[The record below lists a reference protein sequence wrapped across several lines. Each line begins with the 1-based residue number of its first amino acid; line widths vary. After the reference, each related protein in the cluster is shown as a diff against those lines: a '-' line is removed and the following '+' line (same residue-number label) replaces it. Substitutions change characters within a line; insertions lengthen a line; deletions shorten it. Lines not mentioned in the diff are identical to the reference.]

1 MRLSDT
7 AVGLDHWLPVFFLDE
22 EQSVPYPPTD
32 WVADGEVAVGL
43 VDSSEESVGGTG
55 RIGPHQDRMDDLVGK
70 VSDIVTGLV
79 LSRQSTERLVEQLEV
94 VVGVIRLGVPRAQHG
109 SRGSP
114 VVLHHTPRGWNPNH
128 VCSWVRHPASPNTTS
143 PTLRRSP
150 APGTLREGTLPRP
163 WPVRQP
169 PLWGSVESPKLSL
182 LPLLAMPWGQ
192 RRRGRTPR
200 PV

>member
-7 AVGLDHWLPVFFLDE
+7 AVGLDHRLPVLFLDE

-79 LSRQSTERLVEQLEV
+79 LSRQSTGAWSSSSRWWLVSFDPAFPGRSMAA
-94 VVGVIRLGVPRAQHG
+94 GV
-109 SRGSP
+109 
-114 VVLHHTPRGWNPNH
+114 
-128 VCSWVRHPASPNTTS
+128 
-143 PTLRRSP
+143 
-150 APGTLREGTLPRP
+150 
-163 WPVRQP
+163 
-169 PLWGSVESPKLSL
+169 
-182 LPLLAMPWGQ
+182 
-192 RRRGRTPR
+192 
-200 PV
+200 

>member
-7 AVGLDHWLPVFFLDE
+7 AVGLDHWLPVLFLDE

-94 VVGVIRLGVPRAQHG
+94 VVGVIRPGVPRAQHG

-114 VVLHHTPRGWNPNH
+114 VVSHHTPRGWNPNH
-128 VCSWVRHPASPNTTS
+128 VCSLHLANWVHRVVFVGH
-143 PTLRRSP
+143 RI
-150 APGTLREGTLPRP
+150 GV
-163 WPVRQP
+163 WPVVARP
-169 PLWGSVESPKLSL
+169 ATCGKVGMPMWTLVER
-182 LPLLAMPWGQ
+182 AAI
-192 RRRGRTPR
+192 
-200 PV
+200 